1 VRQLDL
7 NNPYKRLG
15 GGSLDQALFKKSQ
28 PQTNE
33 APPPAS
39 ATDKPIASYTKP
51 RLSTTPKT
59 TRQQASE
66 IQKKPNHMSS
76 SSADI
81 PIATRKF
88 IKRTFDLY
96 EDQLNYLLK
105 ESLRDR
111 LDGKEG
117 SSMNA
122 WVREALDE
130 WIKKREVTKRK

>member
-1 VRQLDL
+1 VNRLEVRQLDL

-39 ATDKPIASYTKP
+39 ATDKPIASHTKP

-66 IQKKPNHMSS
+66 IQKKPSHMSS

-105 ESLRDR
+105 E
-111 LDGKEG
+111 
-117 SSMNA
+117 
-122 WVREALDE
+122 
-130 WIKKREVTKRK
+130 